1 MEKPK
6 NVEEFVSAFGDEK
19 YTIDTYTE
27 YETLGQL
34 CRYDTNTNIPNYNII
49 DPSYI
54 KSPFREQIPI

>member
-27 YETLGQL
+27 YETLG
-34 CRYDTNTNIPNYNII
+34 
-49 DPSYI
+49 
-54 KSPFREQIPI
+54 